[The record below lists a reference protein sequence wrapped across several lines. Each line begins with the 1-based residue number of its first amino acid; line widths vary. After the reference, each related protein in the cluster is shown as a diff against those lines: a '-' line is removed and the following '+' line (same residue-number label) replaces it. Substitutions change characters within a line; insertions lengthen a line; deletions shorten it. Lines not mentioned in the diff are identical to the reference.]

1 MAILIQFLPQEKS
14 ASSTEDTSNLQ
25 TKNSKSDGSGKK
37 DGLKNR
43 DKNSEKEIKNNS
55 AYPSESESVSPIPSM
70 QPASGAAEL
79 GPKVN
84 TGGKVES
91 TFFNK
96 VLSIIG

>member
-1 MAILIQFLPQEKS
+1 MAILIQFLPQEKN

-25 TKNSKSDGSGKK
+25 TKNSKSDDSSKK

-43 DKNSEKEIKNNS
+43 DKNSEKEIENNS
-55 AYPSESESVSPIPSM
+55 AYPSETESVPSITSM
-70 QPASGAAEL
+70 QPASSAAEL
-79 GPKVN
+79 GPKIN

-96 VLSIIG
+96 VLSIVG